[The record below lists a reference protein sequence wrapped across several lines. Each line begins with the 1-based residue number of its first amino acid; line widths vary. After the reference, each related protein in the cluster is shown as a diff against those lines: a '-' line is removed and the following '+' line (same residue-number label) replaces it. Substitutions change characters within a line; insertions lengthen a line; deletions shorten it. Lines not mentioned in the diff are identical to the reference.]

1 MSLFDVT
8 INGTGVGNAG
18 TTKMLV
24 AGFFPH
30 MSDAREKITEFATE
44 TFVSPFDINIEFV
57 SHSNTI
63 FPADVLQYERIVIIE

>member
-1 MSLFDVT
+1 MSLYDVT
-8 INGTGVGNAG
+8 VNSTGTGRAG

-24 AGFFPH
+24 VGFFPH
-30 MSDAREKITEFATE
+30 ISDAREKITEWVAE
-44 TFVSPFDINIEFV
+44 NFVSPFDVKIDFV